1 MGVRNVQ
8 NGARRSSAEKL
19 TCTAMP
25 KMHTAVR
32 FASSFYQVSGHTAVP
47 KRHMAVRRADGGI
60 RILTSLLT
68 SQGQAGDFTSI
79 NPRAGDQGFIYI
91 YM

>member
-8 NGARRSSAEKL
+8 NGARRSSAEEV
-19 TCTAMP
+19 TC
-25 KMHTAVR
+25 TAVR

-47 KRHMAVRRADGGI
+47 KRHTAVRLADGVI

-79 NPRAGDQGFIYI
+79 NPRAGD
-91 YM
+91 

>member
-8 NGARRSSAEKL
+8 NGARRSNAEEV
-19 TCTAMP
+19 TCTA
-25 KMHTAVR
+25 VCI
-32 FASSFYQVSGHTAVP
+32 FG
-47 KRHMAVRRADGGI
+47 MAVRLADGAI

-79 NPRAGDQGFIYI
+79 NPKAGD
-91 YM
+91 

>member
-19 TCTAMP
+19 IC
-25 KMHTAVR
+25 TAVR
-32 FASSFYQVSGHTAVP
+32 H
-47 KRHMAVRRADGGI
+47 ADRGI
-60 RILTSLLT
+60 RILISLLT

-79 NPRAGDQGFIYI
+79 NPRAGD
-91 YM
+91 

>member
-8 NGARRSSAEKL
+8 NGARRSSAEEVN
-19 TCTAMP
+19 CTAVCISCM
-25 KMHTAVR
+25 AVR
-32 FASSFYQVSGHTAVP
+32 LASSFYQVSGHTAV
-47 KRHMAVRRADGGI
+47 RRPDGGI

-79 NPRAGDQGFIYI
+79 NPKAGD
-91 YM
+91 

>member
-8 NGARRSSAEKL
+8 NGARRSSAEEV
-19 TCTAMP
+19 TCTAVRIFG
-25 KMHTAVR
+25 TAVR
-32 FASSFYQVSGHTAVP
+32 LASSFYLVSGHTAVP
-47 KRHMAVRRADGGI
+47 KRHTAVRLADGAI

-79 NPRAGDQGFIYI
+79 NSRAED
-91 YM
+91 